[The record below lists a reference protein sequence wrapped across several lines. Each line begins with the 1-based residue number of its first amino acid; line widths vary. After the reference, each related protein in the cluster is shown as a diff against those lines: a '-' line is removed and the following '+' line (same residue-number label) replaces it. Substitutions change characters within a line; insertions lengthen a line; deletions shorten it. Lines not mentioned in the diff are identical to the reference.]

1 MTPACHRPALT
12 PAHGDVFPRGQASRE
27 SAPAAFPLLLPFSRL
42 SRGNPA
48 LSLHKGCSSPVRNS
62 LSSLSARCSCLAAAL
77 RQHPS
82 PRAADSCFSP
92 AGKKGTNTLA
102 AQSCSHAPARLR
114 GWDGTAGSHCG
125 NAVCAPQLSPFP
137 VDALGMGMTSPQ
149 LHGHGRFASA
159 WMARNEIPGFPLGFG
174 LLAGCCPG
182 SQPDPLLGGC
192 REQGSRMLLAWGCIF
207 QLQFQAAIS
216 LKTLISAVQTRWLK
230 LCDFEGEKKDILSN
244 VLVNR

>member
-1 MTPACHRPALT
+1 M
-12 PAHGDVFPRGQASRE
+12 
-27 SAPAAFPLLLPFSRL
+27 
-42 SRGNPA
+42 
-48 LSLHKGCSSPVRNS
+48 
-62 LSSLSARCSCLAAAL
+62 AAAL

-92 AGKKGTNTLA
+92 AGKKGTDTLA

-137 VDALGMGMTSPQ
+137 VDALGMGMASPQ

-159 WMARNEIPGFPLGFG
+159 WMARNEIPEFPLGFG

-182 SQPDPLLGGC
+182 SRPDPSPGGC

-207 QLQFQAAIS
+207 QLPAIS
-216 LKTLISAVQTRWLK
+216 LKTLISTVQTRWLK
-230 LCDFEGEKKDILSN
+230 LCNSEGEKKIF
-244 VLVNR
+244 